1 MVHPLF
7 RGMLEGQEEVEDDRA
22 AGPRKTEL
30 EDFTWGPMG
39 EGCGQLPVFLVFKGS
54 YETEWG
60 NI

>member
-1 MVHPLF
+1 
-7 RGMLEGQEEVEDDRA
+7 MLEGQEEVEDDRA
-22 AGPRKTEL
+22 ASPRKTEL

-39 EGCGQLPVFLVFKGS
+39 EGCGQLPVLLVFKGS